1 MTKALLRSA
10 YFAAA
15 LAFGCT
21 APTVNRV
28 VDANTVTIQNHS
40 EDFTQGPVVEPI
52 PIRYVEQENG
62 IRVPTPDWDRG
73 ETRYLHL
80 NSSGF
85 LDRHERT
92 EGRIEHDG
100 RMYDCRMDL
109 IDSNNDGAYDLAR
122 LTVDYRIRRHRIW
135 SRWGRSEQGRAI
147 IQDQNHDG
155 IVNVMLRDIY
165 DGRRPGMDGIYE
177 YQVENEGGDLPMID
191 LISRWIIFVRAPQ

>member
-1 MTKALLRSA
+1 MKAVFRSA
-10 YFAAA
+10 YLAAA
-15 LAFGCT
+15 LALGCN
-21 APTVNRV
+21 AENLPTLNYP
-28 VDANTVTIQNHS
+28 AEPQMSFEQNES
-40 EDFTQGPVVEPI
+40 IEPI
-52 PIRYVEQENG
+52 EPIRVTYIEQENG
-62 IRVPTPDWDRG
+62 IRVPTTDWDRG

-92 EGRIEHDG
+92 EGRIAHDG

-109 IDSNNDGAYDLAR
+109 IDSNNDGAYDLVR

-191 LISRWIIFVRAPQ
+191 LISRWVIFVRQPQ